1 VPSELRPLGGNVAK
15 STLEFLTENDWSLIL
30 AKSKRLNYGPGEEII
45 KQGIP
50 GKAIYIIRR
59 GTASVEVTNLEGKT
73 EIAVLGPEEIC
84 GDIAFLLKDEMLKDK
99 TSASVLAKGKV
110 EADLV
115 EAEELG
121 KLFESFPS
129 VGARFYRSLAVV
141 LARRL
146 RETSRT
152 LAKAYGTKQ

>member
-1 VPSELRPLGGNVAK
+1 LGAKVPR
-15 STLEFLTENDWSLIL
+15 STLEFLTENDWSLLL
-30 AKSKRLNYGPGEEII
+30 AKAKRLSYEPGEEII
-45 KQGIP
+45 KQGTP

-59 GTASVEVTNLEGKT
+59 GTASVEVSNLEGKT

-84 GDIAFLLKDEMLKDK
+84 GDIAFLLKDEILKDK

-146 RETSRT
+146 RETSRA
-152 LAKAYGTKQ
+152 LAKTSGKETSKA

>member
-1 VPSELRPLGGNVAK
+1 
-15 STLEFLTENDWSLIL
+15 L
-30 AKSKRLNYGPGEEII
+30 AKAKRLRYEPGEEII

-59 GTASVEVTNLEGKT
+59 GTAAVEVTNLEGKV

-84 GDIAFLLKDEMLKDK
+84 GDIAFLLKDEILRDK

-121 KLFESFPS
+121 KLFDSFPT
-129 VGARFYRSLAVV
+129 VGARFYHSLAVV

-152 LAKAYGTKQ
+152 LAKTTGKEKV

>member
-1 VPSELRPLGGNVAK
+1 MPR

-30 AKSKRLNYGPGEEII
+30 AKAKRLSYLPGEEII
-45 KQGIP
+45 KQGTP

-59 GTASVEVTNLEGKT
+59 GNASVEVTNLEGKI

-84 GDIAFLLKDEMLKDK
+84 GDIAFLLKDEILKDK

-146 RETSRT
+146 RETSRI
-152 LAKAYGTKQ
+152 LAKTVGRENTTSVK

>member
-1 VPSELRPLGGNVAK
+1 VGR

-30 AKSKRLNYGPGEEII
+30 AKSKRLNYSAGEEII
-45 KQGIP
+45 KQGTP

-59 GTASVEVTNLEGKT
+59 GSASVEVTNLEGTT

-84 GDIAFLLKDEMLKDK
+84 GDIAFLLKDEILKDK

-110 EADLV
+110 EADLI

-121 KLFESFPS
+121 RLFESFPS
-129 VGARFYRSLAVV
+129 VGARFYRSLALV

-152 LAKAYGTKQ
+152 LAKTGGREK